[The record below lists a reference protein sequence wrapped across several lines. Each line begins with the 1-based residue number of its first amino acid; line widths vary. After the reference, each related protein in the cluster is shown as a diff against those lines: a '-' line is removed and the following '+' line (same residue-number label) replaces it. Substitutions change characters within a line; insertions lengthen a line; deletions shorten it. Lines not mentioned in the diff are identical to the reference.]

1 MTDTQPGRNPDE
13 PEGPQGSAAS
23 DRHAQLVVLG
33 GGPGGY
39 TAAFRAADLGRQVT
53 IVESRPTLGGVCLNV
68 GCIPSKALLHIAEV
82 INESAELSSR
92 GVEFGPPTLDIEKIR
107 SFKDRTVTRLTK
119 GLAALARRREVTI
132 LAGTGRFSGPDRI
145 RIETP
150 DGETTTLSFDDCIVA
165 VGSSSIELPGFP
177 SQDPRLW
184 DSTDALRLDEVPERL
199 LVVGG
204 GIIGLEMAT
213 IYEAFGS
220 QITVVELLD
229 GLLPGTD
236 RDLVEPLQKRIGR
249 RYQNIFCSTRVG
261 RIEPEAAGL
270 RAFFDGPEAPES
282 ELFERVLVSVGR
294 RPNGHAVAPEA
305 AGVSVDEHGFMPVD
319 EHQRTNVPH
328 VYAVGDVTGGP
339 MLAHR
344 ATHQGKVAAEVIAGL
359 PAAFDARAIP
369 SVAYTDPEIA
379 WVGLTELVAAE
390 QGVAYEKATFPWTA
404 SGRALGVGRYEGL
417 TKILFD
423 PDSHAVLGVGVVG
436 RNAGELIAEA
446 VLAMEMG
453 ADTED
458 LGLTIHPHPTLSETL
473 AFAAEMAEGT
483 ATDI

>member
-1 MTDTQPGRNPDE
+1 
-13 PEGPQGSAAS
+13 
-23 DRHAQLVVLG
+23 
-33 GGPGGY
+33 
-39 TAAFRAADLGRQVT
+39 
-53 IVESRPTLGGVCLNV
+53 
-68 GCIPSKALLHIAEV
+68 
-82 INESAELSSR
+82 
-92 GVEFGPPTLDIEKIR
+92 
-107 SFKDRTVTRLTK
+107 
-119 GLAALARRREVTI
+119 
-132 LAGTGRFSGPDRI
+132 
-145 RIETP
+145 
-150 DGETTTLSFDDCIVA
+150 
-165 VGSSSIELPGFP
+165 
-177 SQDPRLW
+177 
-184 DSTDALRLDEVPERL
+184 
-199 LVVGG
+199 
-204 GIIGLEMAT
+204 
-213 IYEAFGS
+213 
-220 QITVVELLD
+220 
-229 GLLPGTD
+229 
-236 RDLVEPLQKRIGR
+236 
-249 RYQNIFCSTRVG
+249 
-261 RIEPEAAGL
+261 
-270 RAFFDGPEAPES
+270 
-282 ELFERVLVSVGR
+282 
-294 RPNGHAVAPEA
+294 
-305 AGVSVDEHGFMPVD
+305 
-319 EHQRTNVPH
+319 
-328 VYAVGDVTGGP
+328 